1 VAAPTRYQLFHQ
13 GIERRGQHD
22 RAVPEQDLRLV
33 AVALN
38 VVNGEVANGV
48 DVLGVEQQEQARDP
62 VSSRRGVIMQEP
74 TCDLPPRS

>member
-1 VAAPTRYQLFHQ
+1 MRSVDHA
-13 GIERRGQHD
+13 
-22 RAVPEQDLRLV
+22 LRLV

-62 VSSRRGVIMQEP
+62 VNGQLGVIVQEP
-74 TCDLPPRS
+74 TCDLSPPVLIVRAARAPTG